1 MIARLLA
8 MLLMLPSL
16 ALAEPRLPALYDVSG
31 VGADDVLNIR
41 ATGSATAPIIGSR
54 APDAKDIEVVALSDS
69 GAWARVNVAEASG
82 YVALRFLQR
91 QNRADWTA
99 LQSGLRCSGTEP
111 FWGLSI
117 DPKGH
122 SGSLSSPEART
133 RMMQIDRVWPG
144 QGAQPVAALS
154 MQGMS
159 AGGTAVLRPAL
170 CSDGMSDR
178 SYGIAIDLFM
188 ADDRSNQTTTY
199 SGCCSLAP

>member
-1 MIARLLA
+1 MKFKHVLL
-8 MLLMLPSL
+8 
-16 ALAEPRLPALYDVSG
+16 
-31 VGADDVLNIR
+31 
-41 ATGSATAPIIGSR
+41 SAA
-54 APDAKDIEVVALSDS
+54 VALSFVPAVQAKPFKWTSQGEISTWDIHS
-69 GAWARVNVAEASG
+69 
-82 YVALRFLQR
+82 
-91 QNRADWTA
+91 QNNA

-170 CSDGMSDR
+170 CSYGMSDR
-178 SYGIAIDLFM
+178 SYAIAIDLFM